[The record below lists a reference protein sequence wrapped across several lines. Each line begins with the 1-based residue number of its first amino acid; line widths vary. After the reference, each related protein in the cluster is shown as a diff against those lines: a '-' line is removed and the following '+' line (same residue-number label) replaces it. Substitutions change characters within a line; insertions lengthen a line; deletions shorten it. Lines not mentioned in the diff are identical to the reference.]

1 MTVSVIGHS
10 AKIEV
15 ITSVQRRRRW
25 NGAEK
30 MRMVEETY
38 EPDATVSLVA
48 RRHGVAP
55 NQLFTWRR
63 LAAQGALTAA
73 AAGEEVVPAS
83 EHRALQQQLRELHR
97 LLGKK
102 TLKVEILKEVL
113 EQAGPKKDC
122 CFAHRCQVRA
132 VPGERDRLD
141 YRDRALEPDG
151 PDGAFDPKA
160 AWPPGCPGRRASRPD
175 QGRHRPDADL
185 WLSPR
190 PCHFAACRRG
200 GGKSSRTEPQAGLA
214 GHA

>member
-1 MTVSVIGHS
+1 MSMTDHS
-10 AKIEV
+10 SKIEV

-30 MRMVEETY
+30 TRMVEETY

-83 EHRALQQQLRELHR
+83 EHRALQQQVRELHR

-102 TLKVEILKEVL
+102 TLEVEILKEVL
-113 EQAGPKKDC
+113 EQAGPKK
-122 CFAHRCQVRA
+122 RLLLRSPL
-132 VPGERDRLD
+132 PGL
-141 YRDRALEPDG
+141 G
-151 PDGAFDPKA
+151 G
-160 AWPPGCPGRRASRPD
+160 SR
-175 QGRHRPDADL
+175 
-185 WLSPR
+185 
-190 PCHFAACRRG
+190 
-200 GGKSSRTEPQAGLA
+200 
-214 GHA
+214 